1 MALPLKYNLRNI
13 IVRKASTLATA
24 ITIGLTVAVF
34 LMVMALARGI
44 DLTLSTSGEP
54 LNLIVL
60 REGSTAELNST
71 LTKENFNDL
80 IYLDGVEREA
90 DKPLATGELV
100 TLIYKAR
107 KGMNQGSNVTV
118 RGVGPMSFKLRSGF
132 QTTSGRLFEPGLTEA
147 VVSKRIAERF
157 QGLDIGDRFRIQTT
171 DYTVVGLFDSA
182 GKAFESE
189 IWVDINSLT
198 STTKRDIFS
207 SVLLRAKDQN
217 ALAAMSKRITDD
229 PKLHLKALSERTFYE
244 DQQGTA
250 SGALKGLAIFI
261 SFIMAVGAGFA
272 GMNTMYAAVARR
284 TKEIGTLRVLGFG
297 RLSILIA
304 FLLESVTIALIGAL
318 IGILLALPLNFVS
331 TGTSNWVTFSE
342 IAFNFKVTPDLMI
355 FALIFG
361 GSYRLRGIS
370 VAFNSRISIQ
380 NRRCFAC
387 LICE

>member
-1 MALPLKYNLRNI
+1 MALPIKYNIRNI
-13 IVRKASTLATA
+13 IVRKGSTLATA
-24 ITIGLTVAVF
+24 FTIGLTVAVF

-44 DLTLSTSGEP
+44 DMTLSSSGEP
-54 LNLIVL
+54 LNMIVL
-60 REGSTAELNST
+60 REGSTAELNSSVT
-71 LTKENFNDL
+71 RENFNDL

-90 DKPLATGELV
+90 DKPLAAGELV

-107 KGMNQGSNVTV
+107 KGMSQGSNVTV

-132 QTTSGRLFEPGLTEA
+132 QTVSGRLFQPGLTEA

-157 QGLDIGDRFRIQTT
+157 QGLDVGDRFRIQTT

-189 IWVDINSLT
+189 IWVDINSLS
-198 STTKRDIFS
+198 STTKRENYS
-207 SVLLRAKDQN
+207 SVLMRVKDPN
-217 ALAAMSKRITDD
+217 VLTALSKRITDD
-229 PKLHLKALSERTFYE
+229 PKLHLKAISERTFYE

-250 SGALKGLAIFI
+250 SGALKYLAGFI
-261 SFIMAVGAGFA
+261 TFIMAVGAGFA

-304 FLLESVTIALIGAL
+304 FLMESIAIALLGAA
-318 IGILLALPLNFVS
+318 IGIVLALPLNFVS

-342 IAFNFKVTPDLMI
+342 IAFNFRVTPDLMGLGLLFGAI
-355 FALIFG
+355 IGFVGSLLPSIRASRFKIVDAL
-361 GSYRLRGIS
+361 R
-370 VAFNSRISIQ
+370 A
-380 NRRCFAC
+380 
-387 LICE
+387 

>member
-13 IVRKASTLATA
+13 VVRKGSTLATA
-24 ITIGLTVAVF
+24 FTIGLTVAVF

-60 REGSTAELNST
+60 REGSTAELNSS
-71 LTKENFNDL
+71 LTRENFNDL
-80 IYLDGVEREA
+80 TYLDGVEREG
-90 DKPLATGELV
+90 DKPLATAEII

-107 KGMNQGSNVTV
+107 KGMSQGSNVTV

-132 QTTSGRLFEPGLTEA
+132 KTAAGRVFQPGLTEA

-157 QGLDIGDRFRIQTT
+157 QGLDIGDKFRIQTT

-189 IWVDINSLT
+189 IWVDINSLS
-198 STTKRDIFS
+198 STTKRETYS
-207 SVLLRAKDQN
+207 SALLRAKDQN
-217 ALAAMSKRITDD
+217 ALTALAKRITDD

-244 DQQGTA
+244 DQQGMA
-250 SGALKGLAIFI
+250 SGALKGLAVFI

-284 TKEIGTLRVLGFG
+284 TKEIGTLRVLGFS
-297 RLSILIA
+297 RRSILAA
-304 FLLESVTIALIGAL
+304 FLLESVAIALIGAA
-318 IGILLALPLNFVS
+318 IGILLSLPLNFVS

-342 IAFNFKVTPDLMI
+342 IAFNFRVTPDLMI
-355 FALIFG
+355 VALIFG
-361 GSYRLRGIS
+361 AIIGFVGSLLPSIRASRFRIVDALR
-370 VAFNSRISIQ
+370 A
-380 NRRCFAC
+380 
-387 LICE
+387 

>member
-1 MALPLKYNLRNI
+1 MALPLKYNMRNI
-13 IVRKASTLATA
+13 VVRKGSTLATA
-24 ITIGLTVAVF
+24 FTIGLTVAVF

-44 DLTLSTSGEP
+44 DLTLSSSGEP
-54 LNLIVL
+54 MNIIVL
-60 REGSTAELNST
+60 REGSTAELNSSVT
-71 LTKENFNDL
+71 RENFNDL
-80 IYLDGVEREA
+80 IYLDGVERES
-90 DKPLATGELV
+90 DKPLAAAELV

-107 KGMNQGSNVTV
+107 KGMSQGSNVTV

-132 QTTSGRLFEPGLTEA
+132 QTVAGRVYQPGLTEA

-189 IWVDINSLT
+189 IWVDINSLA
-198 STTKRDIFS
+198 STTKRESYS
-207 SVLLRAKDQN
+207 SVLMRVKDQN
-217 ALAAMSKRITDD
+217 AMTALTKRITDD
-229 PKLHLKALSERTFYE
+229 PKLHLKAQSERAFYE

-250 SGALKGLAIFI
+250 SGALKGLAVFI

-284 TKEIGTLRVLGFG
+284 TKEIGTLRVLGFS
-297 RLSILIA
+297 RLSILAA
-304 FLLESVTIALIGAL
+304 FLLESVVIALIGAT

-331 TGTSNWVTFSE
+331 TGTSNFVTFSE
-342 IAFNFKVTPDLMI
+342 IAFNFRVTADLMI

-361 GSYRLRGIS
+361 GVIGLVGSLLPSIRASRFKIVDALR
-370 VAFNSRISIQ
+370 A
-380 NRRCFAC
+380 
-387 LICE
+387 

>member
-13 IVRKASTLATA
+13 VVRKGSTLATA
-24 ITIGLTVAVF
+24 FTIGLTVAVF

-44 DLTLSTSGEP
+44 DLTLATSGEP

-60 REGSTAELNST
+60 REGSTAELNSS
-71 LTKENFNDL
+71 LTRENFNDL
-80 IYLDGVEREA
+80 TYLDGVEREG
-90 DKPLATGELV
+90 DKPLATAEII

-107 KGMNQGSNVTV
+107 KGMSQGSNVTV

-132 QTTSGRLFEPGLTEA
+132 KTAAGRVFQPGLTEA

-157 QGLDIGDRFRIQTT
+157 QGLDIGDKFRIQTT

-189 IWVDINSLT
+189 IWVDINSLS
-198 STTKRDIFS
+198 STTKRETYS
-207 SVLLRAKDQN
+207 SALLRAKDQN
-217 ALAAMSKRITDD
+217 ALTALAKRITDD

-244 DQQGTA
+244 DQQGMA
-250 SGALKGLAIFI
+250 SGALKGLAVFI

-284 TKEIGTLRVLGFG
+284 TKEIGTLRVLGFS
-297 RLSILIA
+297 RRSILAA
-304 FLLESVTIALIGAL
+304 FLLESVAVALIGAA
-318 IGILLALPLNFVS
+318 IGILLSLPLNFVS

-342 IAFNFKVTPDLMI
+342 IAFNFRVTPDLMI
-355 FALIFG
+355 AALIFG
-361 GSYRLRGIS
+361 AIIGFVGSLLPSIRASRFRIVDALR
-370 VAFNSRISIQ
+370 A
-380 NRRCFAC
+380 
-387 LICE
+387 